1 MTLDDFRGEVRPCTC
16 KPQGDEACTMCR
28 GRHFVA
34 QCLSCLGKGQ
44 TEENM
49 AGGPGT
55 MKSTC
60 NICGGT
66 GTLPATKAQYET
78 QEAKKGTVKV

>member
-1 MTLDDFRGEVRPCTC
+1 MTLDEFRGDIKPCTC
-16 KPQGDEACTMCR
+16 DPQGDLACMMCR
-28 GRHFVA
+28 GRNFVA
-34 QCLSCLGKGQ
+34 QCLGCNGKGQ

-60 NICGGT
+60 NICGGS
-66 GTLPATKAQYET
+66 GTLPATQAQYEA
-78 QEAKKGTVKV
+78 QEAKKEEVKA